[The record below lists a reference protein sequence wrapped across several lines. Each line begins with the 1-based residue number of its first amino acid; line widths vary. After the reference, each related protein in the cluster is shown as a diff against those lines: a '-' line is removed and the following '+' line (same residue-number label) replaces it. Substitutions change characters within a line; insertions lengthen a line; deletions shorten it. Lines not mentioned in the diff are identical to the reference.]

1 MVKPIL
7 PKDTYDLTVV
17 NAEQAARVYDNL
29 RNFWFTRYNNS
40 ITEEYT
46 AQLLEAYRVGLY
58 EDRMAPVRELVRFLF
73 DNRREDRPFSL
84 IDLGCA
90 NGGLYNF
97 VKHDVSGG
105 ERVSYVGLE
114 PWPVFCQD
122 FRLHFPEAMIL
133 NADAEAFVDADMG
146 AFAELPVTAFVSLY
160 TLSMMH
166 PDTVRG
172 VIRKA
177 AAVSESLL
185 IYDYCLNMHGDISA
199 TDIVVFKYLE
209 ETGQIYFAHNFG
221 EYLRDA
227 SMVIAAF
234 QEIPIQAPGPNRVR
248 GHGVFLAV
256 HNRAGIVDRK
266 KHIFVYIPKRTP

>member
-185 IYDYCLNMHGDISA
+185 IYDYCLNMHGDISRRSS
-199 TDIVVFKYLE
+199 T
-209 ETGQIYFAHNFG
+209 
-221 EYLRDA
+221 
-227 SMVIAAF
+227 
-234 QEIPIQAPGPNRVR
+234 PIWVR
-248 GHGVFLAV
+248 SPSFPSPPSCRSTRSA
-256 HNRAGIVDRK
+256 
-266 KHIFVYIPKRTP
+266 